1 MSARTAPQPQW
12 SAQMITA
19 DCSSAPLLR
28 TTFDLDTGHGKVT
41 SAVLRATALGIV
53 EARLDG
59 VPVSPDVLAPG
70 WTAYEQRLRYT
81 EWDVLEL
88 VRPTN
93 TLVLAVGN
101 GWYRGR
107 MGWLG
112 MKSVYGDER
121 AAAAELVVTFDDGH
135 RQTVVTDAGWQA
147 APSGIVEDDWYD
159 GQVTDARL
167 LMPAEAHLAPDDAW
181 GQARVV
187 DFDASVLEPYIGP
200 PVRRQEEI
208 APTVVG
214 RDQEGRLLLDFRQN
228 LVGWCR
234 IRVRGAEG
242 TELVVRHAE
251 VLEDGGLSVRPLRS
265 AKAVDRFVLSGGDDV
280 LEPTFTFHGFQYASI
295 EGWTGTD
302 EEAVEAVRAVVI
314 GSVLDRTGHFTCSD
328 ADLNQLHQNVVWGMR
343 GNFVEVPTDCPQRD
357 ERMGYI
363 GDLAAFAPTAAY
375 LFDVRDFMRDWLRDL
390 SLEQEK
396 AGGFVPIV
404 VPDVLK
410 YQTGMYEVPEG
421 VVIKPAPMALYHDG
435 AVWIPWA
442 LYEQYGDLRILDE
455 QRTSVAAYVRFI
467 EDTINEDGTLTEG
480 FQLGDWLDPAAP
492 PEDPGAA
499 RADKE
504 VLATACMYR
513 SVDLSARMARALGD
527 DEEADRRAAVA
538 ARIRQGFTTRYV
550 GADGHI
556 RSDAPTV
563 YALAIA
569 FGLVSDAQLRAA
581 GDRLAK
587 LVADGGY
594 VIATGFVGTP
604 FILHALSIS
613 GHTDTAYRLLTQKE
627 CPSWLYQVSKGATTI
642 WERWDAIRP
651 DGSVNPGEMTSFNH
665 YAFGSV
671 ADWMH
676 RVVAGLSPLEPG
688 YRRVLFAPRPGGGLS
703 SAGARVRTPHGQ
715 ARLAWTLDGDRIRV
729 EIEVPEGTEG
739 VLSLPGVDERVLTP
753 GEYVIDEPLAT
764 A

>member
-1 MSARTAPQPQW
+1 
-12 SAQMITA
+12 MITA
-19 DCSSAPLLR
+19 DCPSAPLLR
-28 TTFDLDTGHGKVT
+28 TSVDLDAGHGAVVA
-41 SAVLRATALGIV
+41 AVLRATALGVV
-53 EARLDG
+53 EARLNG
-59 VPVSPDVLAPG
+59 VPASPDVLTPG
-70 WTAYEQRLRYT
+70 WSAYEQRLRYA
-81 EWDVLEL
+81 EWDVREL
-88 VRPTN
+88 IRPT
-93 TLVLAVGN
+93 TIVVLSVGN

-112 MKSVYGDER
+112 MQSVYGPER
-121 AAAAELVVTFDDGH
+121 AAAAELLLTFEDGH
-135 RQTVVTDAGWQA
+135 RQTVVTDEHWQA
-147 APSGIVEDDWYD
+147 ASSGVLSDDWYD
-159 GQVTDARL
+159 GQVTDTRL
-167 LMPAEAHLAPDDAW
+167 LMPADAHLAPDDVW
-181 GQARVV
+181 TQARVV
-187 DFDASVLEPYIGP
+187 DFDPSVLEPYIGP
-200 PVRRQEEI
+200 PVRRHEEI

-214 RDQEGRLLLDFRQN
+214 RTAEGHLLLDFRQN
-228 LVGWCR
+228 IVGWLR
-234 IRVRGAEG
+234 IRVQGAEG
-242 TELVVRHAE
+242 AELVVRHAE
-251 VLEDGGLSVRPLRS
+251 VLEDGDLSVRPLRS
-265 AKAVDRFVLSGGDDV
+265 AAAVDRYVLSGAEDV
-280 LEPTFTFHGFQYASI
+280 LEPTFTFHGFQYATI

-302 EEAVEAVRAVVI
+302 ESAVEAVKAVVV
-314 GSVLDRTGHFTCSD
+314 GSVLERTGHFSCSD
-328 ADLNQLHQNVVWGMR
+328 ADLTRLHENVVWGMR
-343 GNFVEVPTDCPQRD
+343 GNFLEVPTDCPQRD

-396 AGGFVPIV
+396 AGGLVPIV

-410 YQTGMYEVPEG
+410 YETGMYTPPEG

-442 LYEQYGDLRILDE
+442 LYEQYGDLRFLEE
-455 QRTSVAAYVRFI
+455 QRRSVADYLKLI
-467 EDTINEDGTLTEG
+467 EDTLNEDGTLTEG

-492 PEDPGAA
+492 PEDPSAA
-499 RADKE
+499 RADRE

-513 SVDLSARMARALGD
+513 SVDLAARMARALGD
-527 DEEADRRAAVA
+527 DEEAERRALVA
-538 ARIRQGFTTRYV
+538 DRIRQGFTTRYV
-550 GADGHI
+550 GTDGRI

-569 FGLVSDAQLRAA
+569 FGLVSGAGARAA
-581 GDRLAK
+581 GDRLAQ
-587 LVADGGY
+587 LVADGGH

-604 FILHALSIS
+604 FILHALSAS

-627 CPSWLYQVSKGATTI
+627 CPSWLYQVSMGATTI

-703 SAGARVRTPHGQ
+703 SAAARVRTPQGE
-715 ARLAWTLDGDRIRV
+715 AAIDWSIDGDRIRAAV
-729 EIEVPEGTEG
+729 QVPEGTEG
-739 VLSLPGVDERVLTP
+739 ILSLPGMAERTLAPGRHQIEERVPVL
-753 GEYVIDEPLAT
+753 
-764 A
+764 